1 MSQRRHV
8 VPAAIFAALASGNG
22 GSPAAALLIAG
33 QRSKRMLLHRAVLDH
48 SATAAPELHE
58 KLIRGYDV
66 LTDLQRRCP
75 AGADAVEYVTG
86 YPAVTAWAAATL
98 RALVR
103 RDVPL
108 PDPGYL
114 SAVAAS
120 AAVRAEVD
128 VEVPVPVRRGLVVLP
143 SLGVARISPAEHDG
157 AATVRCG
164 RDGPRIELR
173 ETAVPIS
180 TKPSEALPWWTPVH
194 HVCVSANGLGLAV
207 VIDDA
212 DPFNVSLRG
221 DLQQLTGMEA
231 VKWRA
236 ALRSAWSLLTR
247 HHRNSAEEVS
257 VMLSVLAPLP
267 TTGDQQVSRTSRDA
281 FGAVAL
287 SEPPDCTSLA
297 ETLIHEV
304 QHLKLGALLDLVPL
318 LDDEGEPRW
327 YAPWRDDPRPL
338 SALLQG
344 AYAHLGIVR
353 FWRTQRWLE
362 PRAMYGHEQ
371 FARWR
376 EQTWEVVQTLLD
388 SGRLTPQG
396 RIFVDRMRTTLKSWL
411 REQVPGEAVERAR
424 ASAARHRRAW
434 GQMHRDGAETA

>member
-1 MSQRRHV
+1 LSQRRHV

-22 GSPAAALLIAG
+22 GSLAAALLIAG

-48 SATAAPELHE
+48 SADAALEPRQE
-58 KLIRGYDV
+58 LIRGYGL
-66 LTDLQRRCP
+66 LTDLQRRSP
-75 AGADAVEYVTG
+75 AAAEAIERVTA

-103 RDVPL
+103 RDAPL

-120 AAVRAEVD
+120 AAVRAGVD
-128 VEVPVPVRRGLVVLP
+128 IEIPVPVYRGLVVLP
-143 SLGVARISPAEHDG
+143 SLGVVRVSPTDHG
-157 AATVRCG
+157 GTATVRCG
-164 RDGPRIELR
+164 RGGSWIDGS
-173 ETAVPIS
+173 AVPIPANPMQS
-180 TKPSEALPWWTPVH
+180 LPTWTPLRRMGASVK
-194 HVCVSANGLGLAV
+194 GLELTV

-212 DPFNVSLRG
+212 DPFNIPVHG
-221 DLQQLTGMEA
+221 DLRQLTTMEA
-231 VKWRA
+231 ARWHA
-236 ALRSAWSLLTR
+236 ALQSAWSLLTR
-247 HHRNSAEEVS
+247 HHRDSAAEVS
-257 VMLSVLAPLP
+257 AMLSVLVPLP
-267 TTGDQQVSRTSRDA
+267 TMGDRQVSKTSRDA

-287 SEPPDCTSLA
+287 SEPLDGTSLA

-318 LDDEGEPRW
+318 LDDQGEARW

-338 SALLQG
+338 SGLLQG

-362 PRAMYGHEQ
+362 PRSMYGHVQ

-376 EQTWEVVQTLLD
+376 EQTWEVVRTLLA
-388 SGRLTPQG
+388 SGRLTAQG
-396 RIFVDRMRTTLKSWL
+396 RIFVDRMRTTLQTWL
-411 REQVPGEAVERAR
+411 REPVPGEAVERAC
-424 ASAARHRRAW
+424 ASAARHRRSW
-434 GQMHRDGAETA
+434 RQMHRKGAETA

>member
-33 QRSKRMLLHRAVLDH
+33 QRSKRMLLHRAVRDH
-48 SATAAPELHE
+48 SATAAPELHHE
-58 KLIRGYDV
+58 LIRGYDL
-66 LTDLQRRCP
+66 LTDLQRRFP
-75 AGADAVEYVTG
+75 AAAEAVEHVTA

-120 AAVRAEVD
+120 AAVRAGVD
-128 VEVPVPVRRGLVVLP
+128 VEIPVPVRRGLVVLP
-143 SLGVARISPAEHDG
+143 SLGVAQVSPIEHDG
-157 AATVRCG
+157 TATVRCG
-164 RDGPRIELR
+164 RDGAWIDG
-173 ETAVPIS
+173 TAVTIPANPMQS
-180 TKPSEALPWWTPVH
+180 LPAWTPLRRVS
-194 HVCVSANGLGLAV
+194 VSAEGFGLTV
-207 VIDDA
+207 VVDDA
-212 DPFNVSLRG
+212 DPLNASAQRDLR
-221 DLQQLTGMEA
+221 QLTTVEA
-231 VKWRA
+231 AQWHT
-236 ALRSAWSLLTR
+236 ALQSAWSLLAR
-247 HHRNSAEEVS
+247 HHRDSAAEVAA
-257 VMLSVLAPLP
+257 MLSVLVPLS
-267 TTGDQQVSRTSRDA
+267 TMGDRQVSRTSRDA

-287 SEPPDCTSLA
+287 SEPLDGTTLA
-297 ETLIHEV
+297 ETLIHEA

-318 LDDEGEPRW
+318 LDDQGEPRW

-338 SALLQG
+338 SGLLQG

-362 PRAMYGHEQ
+362 PQSMYGHVQ
-371 FARWR
+371 FARWS
-376 EQTWEVVQTLLD
+376 EQTRGVVQTLLD
-388 SGRLTPQG
+388 SGALTAQG
-396 RIFVDRMRTTLKSWL
+396 RIFVGRMRTTLAAWL
-411 REQVPGEAVERAR
+411 CEPVPGEAIERAR

-434 GQMHRDGAETA
+434 RQMHRDGAETA